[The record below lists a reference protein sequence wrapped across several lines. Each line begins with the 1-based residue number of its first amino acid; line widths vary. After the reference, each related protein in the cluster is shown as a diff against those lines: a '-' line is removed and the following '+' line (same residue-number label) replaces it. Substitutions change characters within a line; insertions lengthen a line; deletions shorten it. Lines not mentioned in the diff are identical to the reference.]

1 MSFHL
6 LLGSDR
12 PGSIAVSMNEPPMK
26 EPPMKKPPM
35 KKPPRVTQDFLDSS
49 QYLESSILQYE
60 SIYGQD
66 FVSPG
71 GREVA
76 GELIASMALQPGS
89 QVLDVGCGLGGSAF
103 LMAHDFDLRVVGM
116 DLSNNMLALAERK
129 LVANGLSDRVRLQWG
144 DCLELDS
151 AERYDAIYSR
161 DVFLHIA
168 DKTLLFER
176 LYAAIRP
183 GGKLLFTDY
192 CCGPKPWSDE
202 FGAYVQD
209 RGYSLHTTQEYARF
223 ISGAGFEQVTA
234 DDWTERFISILEA
247 EEARIDL
254 LPMAETV
261 RVKMKHSWQE
271 KVQRARAGDQRWG
284 LFSAVKTG

>member
-1 MSFHL
+1 MTET
-6 LLGSDR
+6 
-12 PGSIAVSMNEPPMK
+12 PKVMQE
-26 EPPMKKPPM
+26 
-35 KKPPRVTQDFLDSS
+35 FLDSS
-49 QYLESSILQYE
+49 QYQESSILQYE
-60 SIYGQD
+60 SIYGED

-76 GELIASMALQPGS
+76 SELIASMVLKPGS

-103 LMAHDFDLRVVGM
+103 LMARDFGLRVIGM
-116 DLSNNMLALAERK
+116 DLSKNMLALAERK
-129 LVANGLSDRVRLQWG
+129 LAANGLLDRVRLQWG

-176 LYAAIRP
+176 LHAAMRP

-209 RGYSLHTTQEYARF
+209 RGYSLNTTEEYARF

-234 DDWTERFISILEA
+234 DDLTERFITLLEA
-247 EEARIDL
+247 EEARIDV

-261 RVKMKHSWQE
+261 REKMKLSWQE

-284 LFSAVKTG
+284 LFSAVKAG

>member
-1 MSFHL
+1 
-6 LLGSDR
+6 
-12 PGSIAVSMNEPPMK
+12 MNEPP
-26 EPPMKKPPM
+26 E
-35 KKPPRVTQDFLDSS
+35 VTQDFLDSS
-49 QYLESSILQYE
+49 QYQESSILQYE
-60 SIYGQD
+60 SIYGED

-76 GELIASMALQPGS
+76 VELIETMALAPGS
-89 QVLDVGCGLGGSAF
+89 RVLDVGCGLGGSAF
-103 LMAHDFDLRVVGM
+103 LMARDFGLQVDGI
-116 DLSNNMLALAERK
+116 DLSRNMLALAERK
-129 LVANGLSDRVRLQWG
+129 LVANGLSDRVRLHWG

-151 AERYDAIYSR
+151 ADQYDAIYSR

-176 LYAAIRP
+176 LHAAMRP
-183 GGKLLFTDY
+183 GGKLLFSDY
-192 CCGPKPWSDE
+192 CCGPKPWSDD
-202 FGAYVQD
+202 FDAYVQD
-209 RGYSLHTTQEYARF
+209 RGYSLHTTEEYARF

-261 RVKMKHSWQE
+261 REKMKHSWQE

-284 LFSAVKTG
+284 LFSAVKTE